1 MPWWLW
7 ALFGVAACAGE
18 TVNLTLFLLYVGI
31 AAFAAAV
38 LSFAGLAMAA
48 QFGAFI
54 VLSVS
59 LIVLVRPRMI
69 HALVGRVPARVLTNQ
84 GRMIDRTG
92 TVIDAV
98 TRDSGHIR
106 VGAAEFWTARTNPP
120 AMRLEPGQTVRIAYV
135 DGLTAYVDPVS
146 LPVETPPAP
155 GVATLTEL
163 AREEI

>member
-18 TVNLTLFLLYVGI
+18 TVNLTFFLLYVGV

-38 LSFAGLAMAA
+38 LAFAGIAAAA

-54 VLSVS
+54 VLSVL
-59 LIVLVRPRMI
+59 LIFLIRPRMV
-69 HALVGRVPARVLTNQ
+69 HALVGRVPARALTNQ
-84 GRMIDRTG
+84 GRMKDRTG

-98 TRDSGHIR
+98 TGDSGHIR
-106 VGAAEFWTARTNPP
+106 LGAAEFWTARVNPP
-120 AMRLEPGQTVRIAYV
+120 ATRVEPGQTVRVAYV
-135 DGLTAYVDPVS
+135 DGLTAYVDPIS
-146 LPVETPPAP
+146 LQVETPPAP
-155 GVATLTEL
+155 GVTPLTDL